1 MNLSAMKTI
10 RLTKKYA
17 IFWLTFI
24 AIVLLNAGCTSVD
37 PRDSAPK
44 NVNIDLASI
53 KDAVPEELPF
63 SRYGNPK
70 SYDVFGKTY
79 HVLETNRGY
88 KEQGDA
94 SWYGTKFHGKRAS
107 SGETYDM
114 YAMTAAHKTLPIPS
128 YVKVTNLDNQKQIIV
143 KINDRGPFHTGRII
157 DLSYVAALKLDV
169 VKHGTGRVEVE
180 AIESASVVNFA
191 KEKALFVQIGAFSEE
206 QNAQR
211 IHEKLSQASI
221 KSHIHRVDLS
231 AKQIIYRVRVGPFQQ
246 REGANSMLASI
257 EKLGVVDAKIFT
269 DNKE

>member
-1 MNLSAMKTI
+1 MKVMTLIKKHSAHCAV
-10 RLTKKYA
+10 LG
-17 IFWLTFI
+17 
-24 AIVLLNAGCTSVD
+24 IVILFNSGCTGVD
-37 PRDSAPK
+37 ERDSAPR

-53 KDAVPEELPF
+53 KDAVPEELPY

-79 HVLETNRGY
+79 HVLETNQGY
-88 KEQGDA
+88 KERGDA

-143 KINDRGPFHTGRII
+143 KVNDRGPFHTGRII

-180 AIESASVVNFA
+180 AIESASVVRFA
-191 KEKALFVQIGAFSEE
+191 KEKSLYVQIGAFSDEK
-206 QNAQR
+206 NAQR
-211 IHEKLSQASI
+211 IHDKLSQASI
-221 KSHIHRVDLS
+221 KSDIHQVNLS
-231 AKQIIYRVRVGPFQQ
+231 AKQMIYRVRVGPFQQ
-246 REGANSMLASI
+246 RENANMMLASI